1 MNKIFGR
8 AGAGLSLCAVL
19 ALSPLSASDA
29 NPWTALESLRGSLRA
44 QSPLQADFTQTYTP
58 AGFTEGET
66 EQGRVAL
73 SLPHCLRW
81 DYAEPFA
88 KSFLLCGDT
97 AWFWNPGEPKGH
109 RYPVR
114 NEEAPGF
121 DFFLMETDELQL
133 RYNATSRQTA
143 RGLEIELLPIEPTD
157 EVVKAHVVIDPKSY
171 TVKSLGY
178 EDAEG
183 STTLFALGDYSQGAE
198 VGRFTAPADIEWED
212 P

>member
-1 MNKIFGR
+1 MRTNKVR
-8 AGAGLSLCAVL
+8 LLSLL
-19 ALSPLSASDA
+19 LLTALLLPGVALGND
-29 NPWTALESLRGSLRA
+29 NPWTALESLRGGLRA
-44 QSPLQADFTQTYTP
+44 QSPLQADFVQTYTP

-81 DYAEPFA
+81 DYAEPFP

-114 NEEAPGF
+114 NQEAPGF
-121 DFFLMETDELQL
+121 DFFLMDTDELQV
-133 RYNATSRQTA
+133 RYNATARRTA
-143 RGLEIELLPIEPTD
+143 RGLEVELLPTQPTE
-157 EVVKAHVVIDPKSY
+157 EVARAHVVIDTKAGR
-171 TVKSLGY
+171 VLSLGY

-183 STTLFALGDYSQGAE
+183 SKTLFEITDYRQGAE
-198 VGRFTAPADIEWED
+198 VGQFAAPADVEWED

>member
-1 MNKIFGR
+1 MIR
-8 AGAGLSLCAVL
+8 HLHALPLAALLLLAGTGANAADS
-19 ALSPLSASDA
+19 
-29 NPWTALESLRGSLRA
+29 NPWTALESLRGGLRA
-44 QSPLQADFTQTYTP
+44 QSPLQADFVQTYTP

-66 EQGRVAL
+66 EEGRVAI

-97 AWFWNPGEPKGH
+97 AWFWNPGEPRGH

-114 NEEAPGF
+114 NQEAPGF
-121 DFFLMETDELQL
+121 DFFLMDTGELQL
-133 RYNATSRQTA
+133 RYNARSRRTA
-143 RGLEIELLPIEPTD
+143 RGLEVELQPIEPTE
-157 EVVKAHVVIDPKSY
+157 EVARAHVVIDTENSR
-171 TVKSLGY
+171 VLSLGY

-183 STTLFALGDYSQGAE
+183 STTRFELREYRQGAE
-198 VGRFTAPADIEWED
+198 QGQFTAPADIEWED